1 MNAARIR
8 AVVAKDWLEL
18 RRNRQVMLP
27 IVLLPITFALML
39 PAVLIATTERPEA
52 LARLDFL
59 RSYLEGLPPD
69 IAADPTRAV
78 VEFFMAPMFLM
89 IPIVVATVL
98 ATAAFV
104 GEKERDTLEGLLFT
118 PLTDRELVIGKIIA
132 SWVPAVL
139 VTWFST
145 GLYALLVA
153 AMVRPW
159 NEGWSFPNGTWLALV
174 VVIAP
179 LVSFFA
185 IACIVLIS
193 HRASTLQGAQAV
205 SGLLV
210 LPVIVLIMS
219 QAAGAL
225 AFDRRVVVVI
235 GVVAALGDLVV
246 FHLAVRRFD
255 RDWVVTRL

>member
-1 MNAARIR
+1 MNAGRIR
-8 AVVAKDWLEL
+8 ALVAKDWLEL
-18 RRNRQVMLP
+18 RRNRQVMVP
-27 IVLLPITFALML
+27 IVLLPVTFALML
-39 PAVLIATTERPEA
+39 PTVLISASKDPEA
-52 LARLDFL
+52 MERLAFIG
-59 RSYLEGLPPD
+59 SYLDGLPAD
-69 IAADPTRAV
+69 IAADPTRAM
-78 VEFFMAPMFLM
+78 VEFFMAPLFLM

-118 PLTDRELVIGKIIA
+118 PLTDRELVIGKILA
-132 SWVPAVL
+132 SWLPAVL

-145 GLYALLVA
+145 AVYALVVA
-153 AMVRPW
+153 ALVRPW
-159 NEGWSFPNGTWLALV
+159 QQGWAFPNATWLALV

-185 IACIVLIS
+185 IGCIVLIS

-210 LPVIVLIMS
+210 LPVILLIVS

-225 AFDRRVVVVI
+225 AFDHRVVLVI
-235 GVVAALGDLVV
+235 GVVAAFGDLVV

-255 RDWVVTRL
+255 RDRVVTRL